1 MFAMLQLST
10 LLVPEARQTKGDC
23 APLPGGMDNLEPTHH
38 VIEWKCFYFGLVKIM
53 IPQRHHLLSLRASDH
68 FFCGYS

>member
-10 LLVPEARQTKGDC
+10 LLVLEARQTKGDC

-38 VIEWKCFYFGLVKIM
+38 VIKCKCFYFGLVKIM
-53 IPQRHHLLSLRASDH
+53 ISQGHHLLSLRASDH
-68 FFCGYS
+68 FFFGYG